1 MANRLDSEESI
12 RRWDEYAAD
21 FTCDFTEQGDINREV
36 LLNPALFELLGPV
49 EGKRVLDDGCG
60 EGYLSR
66 LLAKRGAS
74 VVGIDYSREML
85 RLARE
90 RTPDDMGIE
99 YHYANAEKL
108 DLFDDGSFDAV
119 VSNLVLI
126 DLERYEDAIAEAYR
140 VLVPDG
146 LFVLAISHPCF
157 GAPNNCGWVRDE
169 SGERLFWKVD
179 RYFYEGP
186 YEERIRPK
194 FPNTLIQFHRT
205 LTSYVRALLGAGF
218 AIEDLLE
225 AKPSAEIVA
234 RHPEFVND
242 LRMCHFILFKLRKSA
257 QPTRG
262 GDAR

>member
-1 MANRLDSEESI
+1 MTTNLDSEESI
-12 RRWDEYAAD
+12 RRWDEYAED
-21 FTCDFTEQGDINREV
+21 FTHDFTDEGDIHREV
-36 LLNPALFELLGPV
+36 VLNPALFELLGPV
-49 EGKRVLDDGCG
+49 EGKHVLDDGCG

-99 YHYANAEKL
+99 YAHANAEKL
-108 DLFDDGSFDAV
+108 DLFADESFDAV
-119 VSNLVLI
+119 VSNMVLM

-140 VLVPDG
+140 VLVPRG
-146 LFVLAISHPCF
+146 LLVLAISHPCF
-157 GAPNNCGWVRDE
+157 SGTSNCGWARDE
-169 SGERLFWKVD
+169 NGEKLFWKVD

-186 YEERIRPK
+186 YEKQIRPQ
-194 FPNTLIQFHRT
+194 FPNKLLQFHRT

-225 AKPSAEIVA
+225 AKPSDEMIT
-234 RHPEFVND
+234 RHPAFVND
-242 LRMCHFILFKLRKSA
+242 LRMCHFVLLKLRRGNLT
-257 QPTRG
+257 TRG
-262 GDAR
+262 EDAR